1 MGADDFWAGFGAD
14 AKEWS
19 KIIAGTILQ
28 RGAEKRTEERQVR
41 AEDRA
46 VKTQKSAERR
56 KFLYGVDA
64 AKIEADI
71 GQSFW
76 EAQKRYELEMGKQE
90 AVATAELHADLEEG
104 FGNINTAR
112 AIDALAETDP
122 DMAERIIQ
130 GVQDIKEDKDI
141 EDLSMFGVLGESAG
155 PILEAYAIK
164 KANRTERDRI
174 LKDSVAKRSY
184 QKTMEAMMKAQ
195 TDMFEKTAETKGA
208 IDPTKYASAQE
219 KLLNLVKEIKESRP
233 YINLQKLAN
242 EGKLEGNE
250 LLDYQSWQG
259 LMETAN
265 RMSQSLR
272 DIYYNSAGIDLME
285 LEKERYRKLEEEIA
299 ELTKARGKQMREGV
313 DEFIEKGETLREML
327 APREED
333 KEVRREKMRPGGE
346 KPFDYLKLKREDG
359 KSFAGW
365 IKDLFTKGKAEVPDD
380 KKEDFQAFVLEVIA
394 KATENLA

>member
-1 MGADDFWAGFGAD
+1 MGAEDFWAGFGAE

-19 KIIAGTILQ
+19 KIIAGTVLQ
-28 RGAEKRTEERQVR
+28 QGAEKRQEERQVR

-56 KFLYGVDA
+56 KFLYGIDA
-64 AKIEADI
+64 AKASADI

-76 EAQKRYELEMGKQE
+76 EAQKRYESEIKKQD
-90 AVATAELHADLEEG
+90 ATAAAELHADLDEG

-141 EDLSMFGVLGESAG
+141 EDLSMFDVLGEGAG
-155 PILEAYAIK
+155 PILEAYSAK
-164 KANRTERDRI
+164 KAMREDRERLRM
-174 LKDSVAKRSY
+174 DSAAKRSY
-184 QKTMEAMMKAQ
+184 QKVMEEMMRAQ
-195 TDMFEKTAETKGA
+195 TEMFTKTAEAKGA
-208 IDPTKYASAQE
+208 IDPAKYASAQE

-259 LMETAN
+259 LMETAKS
-265 RMSQSLR
+265 MSQSLR

-299 ELTKARGKQMREGV
+299 ELTKARGEQKRRGVEKLMKEGDMV
-313 DEFIEKGETLREML
+313 RQIL
-327 APREED
+327 APTQEETTQQREQMTGYR
-333 KEVRREKMRPGGE
+333 K
-346 KPFDYLKLKREDG
+346 
-359 KSFAGW
+359 W
-365 IKDLFTKGKAEVPDD
+365 IKELFTGGSVEVPDD
-380 KKEDFQAFVLEVIA
+380 QKEDFQAFVQQVI
-394 KATENLA
+394 TEAMKSLG